1 MYTTFITTKDVASA
15 FINSKRGGAVAE
27 QFEAIYEDLSQENVS
42 KQNYNALNYIKDD
55 LTVLIRSGVLAVG
68 SKEELME
75 VLEGLVQHLQWNA

>member
-1 MYTTFITTKDVASA
+1 MYSTHITTKDVASA
-15 FINSKRGGAVAE
+15 FINSRRGWAVSE

-75 VLEGLVQHLQWNA
+75 VLEDLVQHLQWNS

>member
-15 FINSKRGGAVAE
+15 YINSKHGWAVAE
-27 QFEAIYEDLSQENVS
+27 QFEAIFEDLSQENVS

-75 VLEGLVQHLQWNA
+75 VLEGLVQHLQWNS

>member
-15 FINSKRGGAVAE
+15 FINSKRGEAVAE

-55 LTVLIRSGVLAVG
+55 LTVLIRSGVLAEVV
-68 SKEELME
+68 KEELME
-75 VLEGLVQHLQWNA
+75 ILEGLVQHLQWNA